1 MWRRVYCLPTVT
13 IDLPSTPG
21 TDRHPTTNSRQA
33 VEKEFLLCSDTC
45 LSLSQSGGQ
54 KKIPQPARICLSFIS
69 CVSLRV
75 HPIFIPFIFYLSILF
90 LLFYNFPF
98 LLLLIPCFYLSY
110 FILTF
115 LFIHSLFF
123 SSPAAC
129 EVQNE
134 LIYSLIQSS
143 AQSLLHQVFVLFC
156 FLLFSLAARAVRTSI
171 PWRVNNLGAR
181 QILLSSGEQQKLL
194 HSIFLLC
201 ILVRGHCCCLL
212 CFSCPT

>member
-1 MWRRVYCLPTVT
+1 MLIALSIWRP
-13 IDLPSTPG
+13 
-21 TDRHPTTNSRQA
+21 
-33 VEKEFLLCSDTC
+33 EKL
-45 LSLSQSGGQ
+45 
-54 KKIPQPARICLSFIS
+54 PQPARLCHSFIS

-75 HPIFIPFIFYLSILF
+75 HPLFIPFIFYLFILF
-90 LLFYNFPF
+90 VLFYNFLF

-110 FILTF
+110 FISTF

-156 FLLFSLAARAVRTSI
+156 FVFCCFRSPHA
-171 PWRVNNLGAR
+171 
-181 QILLSSGEQQKLL
+181 SSGPP
-194 HSIFLLC
+194 S
-201 ILVRGHCCCLL
+201 RGESTSSVLWTNPPVHW
-212 CFSCPT
+212 